1 MRKSATRFFALILG
15 FCMLLSMIPLVSAET
30 GDEVRS
36 AKKIISVV
44 YDDSTSMLGDR
55 WVYTNYAAQAL
66 TALLNSQDELYIT
79 YMYDYD
85 NARNVSLTDLEA
97 SVASIRNWKNPGDTP
112 GEALETAKKKLDSI
126 SETDKSTQFWLIIFT
141 DGALTS
147 YGTTADWL
155 SEFKGSKMSNGSTLN
170 VVYLAMNAD
179 EDNGGIKG
187 KTADDRKNALYG
199 FDADDNDQI
208 TRNMSDIANLISG
221 RITAD
226 NVKQV
231 NDTTISFESKLP
243 LYSISVLTQESS
255 ATVTA
260 AKASQETLTV
270 DRNIKLDATDPFQKT
285 ATHLVG
291 NAAVI
296 TSTNTSGAGQI
307 IPADTYTITF
317 SEPVDIKNLVVQYE
331 PAIGMDMLITKD
343 GVLLDDTD
351 SIYAGDKVDIELIP
365 VIPGTNQ
372 QISDSDLP
380 KGITWK
386 IEQILAGDDVEDSA
400 DGRKLMGVT
409 LSKGDNLIRGT
420 LQLPGFAPSFS
431 DMIIHAEEF
440 VLELGIQVDQP
451 DPLSYFR
458 TTGKD
463 KGNTGEIT
471 FQITNQGEPM
481 PKELLE
487 AFNIRLIVDSV
498 DCDNSKVEG
507 FLNRFGKIPAS
518 CDLKPNEDGSYTLK
532 PKPILPFT
540 AFLTMAGDYTVTVK
554 ISADPD
560 PGVTEVGTFT
570 MVPQLRDWIELGG
583 LVISILLLLYIIYIL
598 FIKYKFPNQTVRYQ
612 AYKLRYDGGGIELTN
627 EAAVLSLSPMKNIL
641 SLKRASETTFRG
653 LTLQAGP
660 DGMIIVT
667 GKSIA
672 KKVSHYKASSTNPK
686 LALRS
691 IADSMQSTTRTRA
704 GKTER
709 TASDQALS
717 RQRPVYFRSHETDKN
732 IWCLYLM
739 K

>member
-15 FCMLLSMIPLVSAET
+15 FCMLLSMIPLVSADT
-30 GDEVRS
+30 GDEVKA
-36 AKKIISVV
+36 AKKIISVA
-44 YDDSTSMLGDR
+44 YDDSSSMFGDR
-55 WVYTNYAAQAL
+55 WIYTNYAAQAL
-66 TALLNSQDELYIT
+66 AALLNSQDELYIT
-79 YMYDYD
+79 YMSDPY
-85 NARNVSLTDLEA
+85 NARSFNLTDLDS
-97 SVASIRNWKNPGDTP
+97 SVSAIRTRTTSTEYTDGA
-112 GEALETAKKKLDSI
+112 ALDTAKKKLDSI
-126 SETDKSTQFWLIIFT
+126 SETDPSTQFWLIIFT
-141 DGALTS
+141 DGDINTNGSLLPRLK
-147 YGTTADWL
+147 D
-155 SEFKGSKMSNGSTLN
+155 FKGSQMSNGSTLN
-170 VVYLAMNAD
+170 VVYLAMGASTTR
-179 EDNGGIKG
+179 G
-187 KTADDRKNALYG
+187 KDVDDSKNALYG
-199 FDADDNDQI
+199 RDADDDSQI
-208 TRNMSDIANLISG
+208 TQAMSDVANLISG

-255 ATVTA
+255 ATVTS
-260 AKASQETLTV
+260 AKAPEENLTI
-270 DRNIKLDATDPFQKT
+270 DRNIALSSTSEPSGRATAQ
-285 ATHLVG
+285 LLG

-296 TSTNTSGAGQI
+296 TRSDSSGTNQLISAG
-307 IPADTYTITF
+307 TYTITF

-386 IEQILAGDDVEDSA
+386 IEQILGNDVEDSA

-409 LSKGDNLIRGT
+409 LSKGDNHIRGT

-431 DMIIHAEEF
+431 DMIIYAEEF

-463 KGNTGEIT
+463 KGNTGEII

-487 AFNIRLIVDSV
+487 EFNIRLIVDSV

-518 CDLKPNEDGSYTLK
+518 CDLKPNDDGSYTLK

-540 AFLTMAGDYTVTVK
+540 AFLTMAGDYTVTVR

-560 PGVTEVGTFT
+560 PGVMEVGTFT

-717 RQRPVYFRSHETDKN
+717 KQRPVYFRSNETDKN

>member
-15 FCMLLSMIPLVSAET
+15 FCMLLSMIPLVSADT
-30 GDEVRS
+30 GDEVKA
-36 AKKIISVV
+36 AKKIISVS

-55 WVYTNYAAQAL
+55 WVYANYATQAL
-66 TALLNSQDELYIT
+66 TALLNTQDELYIT
-79 YMYDYD
+79 YMSDPG
-85 NARNVSLTDLEA
+85 NARSISLSDINGAVTA
-97 SVASIRNWKNPGDTP
+97 IRNWNLADDTP
-112 GEALETAKKKLDSI
+112 SAALETAKKKLDSI
-126 SETDKSTQFWLIIFT
+126 SETDPSTQFWLIIFT
-141 DGALTS
+141 DGDLND
-147 YGTTADWL
+147 ADISDKL
-155 SEFKGSKMSNGSTLN
+155 ETYKGSQMSNGSTLN
-170 VVYLAMNAD
+170 VVYLAMGASTTR
-179 EDNGGIKG
+179 G
-187 KTADDRKNALYG
+187 KDVDDSKNALYG
-199 FDADDNDQI
+199 RDADDDSQI
-208 TRNMSDIANLISG
+208 TQVMSDVANLISG

-231 NDTTISFESKLP
+231 TDTTISFESKLP
-243 LYSISVLTQESS
+243 LYNISVLTQGSS
-255 ATVTA
+255 ASVTA
-260 AKASQETLTV
+260 ANAPEEALII
-270 DRNIKLDATDPFQKT
+270 DRNIALSARDPFGETSTQ
-285 ATHLVG
+285 LLG

-296 TSTNTSGAGQI
+296 TCADSTGANQI
-307 IPADTYTITF
+307 IPAGTYTITF
-317 SEPVDIKNLVVQYE
+317 SEPVDVSKLVIQYE

-386 IEQILAGDDVEDSA
+386 IEQILGNDVEDSA

-409 LSKGDNLIRGT
+409 LSKGDNHIRGT
-420 LQLPGFAPSFS
+420 LQLPGFAPSIS
-431 DMIIHAEEF
+431 NMIIHAEEF

-487 AFNIRLIVDSV
+487 EFNIRLIVDSV

-518 CDLKPNEDGSYTLK
+518 CDLKPNDDGSYTLT

-540 AFLTMAGDYTVTVK
+540 AFLTMAGDYTVTVR

-717 RQRPVYFRSHETDKN
+717 KQRPVYFRSNETDKN